1 MKHRPYMRQKYRVL
15 GVQTA
20 RFLVSTSSEVG
31 GEQANTKLL
40 RVRGEVLRRK
50 VCAGININTATLAPD
65 LYSSQHCGEPET
77 EQFRDSFPIWSLA
90 QCLSFLEYRLFLH
103 LKIMLRLKY
112 LQVNVYIK

>member
-20 RFLVSTSSEVG
+20 RFLVSTSAEVG

-65 LYSSQHCGEPET
+65 LYSSQYIVVN
-77 EQFRDSFPIWSLA
+77 QKQNS
-90 QCLSFLEYRLFLH
+90 
-103 LKIMLRLKY
+103 LKIPFPYGAWLSAFLFWNTDY
-112 LQVNVYIK
+112 FYI